1 MGKLCITLKLDE
13 YGFCRP
19 QKALKQAH
27 TFEESIQPNLYSGH
41 LGIYAA
47 GHTYCTRVPNLN
59 LADTRPK
66 LIHSYRI
73 QAGTTY

>member
-47 GHTYCTRVPNLN
+47 GHTYCTRVPKLEFGGNL
-59 LADTRPK
+59 P
-66 LIHSYRI
+66 IHI
-73 QAGTTY
+73 GF